1 MQRILQPGDIESLD
15 HTSFPRVLLP
25 QLPGLFVERA
35 ARLRQLAEGNP
46 IADYLRFV
54 AQIVDAQGKAAG
66 QLTLA
71 EPDAA
76 LIARAQEHSMPLLP
90 AADHIDA
97 AWHGVLDRMLDSLSG
112 ADGLPAPLQP
122 LLQELRALD
131 TAGRDEIAQRLLQ
144 KEVAARHVGM
154 APFVMA
160 ALQVVFATRASGLS
174 ARDVPYTDPASICP
188 VCASEPVASVLRIGG
203 KAAGHRYL
211 HCGTCCTEWH
221 MVRVKCSHCE
231 STKGVEYQGIDGAG
245 DTVLAETCE
254 ECGSYRKVVNQEKDP
269 MAEPLADDL
278 ASLMLDLLMGE
289 ETRFQRASANPLLYV
304 AFAEEQDEAG
314 DALIDPATPAA

>member
-54 AQIVDAQGKAAG
+54 AQIVDAQAKAAG

-71 EPDAA
+71 APDAA

-97 AWHGVLDRMLDSLSG
+97 AWHGVLDRMLDALSG

-131 TAGRDEIAQRLLQ
+131 LRGQPPAGPELAIIAKGDEVLDWREMVARYPQAQLRLL
-144 KEVAARHVGM
+144 EGGDH
-154 APFVMA
+154 
-160 ALQVVFATRASGLS
+160 ALSDF
-174 ARDVPYTDPASICP
+174 
-188 VCASEPVASVLRIGG
+188 
-203 KAAGHRYL
+203 
-211 HCGTCCTEWH
+211 
-221 MVRVKCSHCE
+221 
-231 STKGVEYQGIDGAG
+231 
-245 DTVLAETCE
+245 DTHLDAIVDFLELA
-254 ECGSYRKVVNQEKDP
+254 
-269 MAEPLADDL
+269 
-278 ASLMLDLLMGE
+278 
-289 ETRFQRASANPLLYV
+289 
-304 AFAEEQDEAG
+304 
-314 DALIDPATPAA
+314 

>member
-46 IADYLRFV
+46 IADYLQFV
-54 AQIVDAQGKAAG
+54 AQIVDAQAKAAG

-90 AADHIDA
+90 AADYIDP
-97 AWHGVLDRMLDSLSG
+97 AWHGVLDRMLDALSG

-131 TAGRDEIAQRLLQ
+131 T
-144 KEVAARHVGM
+144 RHM
-154 APFVMA
+154 
-160 ALQVVFATRASGLS
+160 
-174 ARDVPYTDPASICP
+174 
-188 VCASEPVASVLRIGG
+188 
-203 KAAGHRYL
+203 
-211 HCGTCCTEWH
+211 
-221 MVRVKCSHCE
+221 
-231 STKGVEYQGIDGAG
+231 
-245 DTVLAETCE
+245 
-254 ECGSYRKVVNQEKDP
+254 
-269 MAEPLADDL
+269 
-278 ASLMLDLLMGE
+278 
-289 ETRFQRASANPLLYV
+289 
-304 AFAEEQDEAG
+304 
-314 DALIDPATPAA
+314 TPAAPEMLLAAEGDEVLDWREMSARYPHALQIIQEGGDHALSNFEEYLPQLDEFLNLA